1 MKRPAIADLQRWS
14 EEVAR
19 DPGSLAFLP
28 LARAYRR
35 QGRADAA
42 LRLCLRGMERHPESI
57 DAHALLALLYLEKGD
72 RARAADEWSMIL
84 RLDPGNFDALRGLG
98 FCYLE
103 DGAVERAHEHLQR
116 AAVMRPDDVAVR
128 EALRLASER
137 SGTTPAPAEP
147 AALMDDEPWM
157 MTPAPYGM
165 EAEGEAEGVGSGSGS
180 EMGGGVGGAP
190 PAAAAAAASPAP
202 VASAAPSPAVA
213 APVVASGVTP
223 TDAAQARDPL
233 QLFTPVVGGPVLGAL
248 LLDERGL
255 VLAGALG
262 EVGGNAE
269 ALAATLNGAIDEAA
283 RTASLLALGE
293 WRGLLLETP
302 VALLHITRAGTAGL
316 VLIVARPDA
325 PTGWILRSAAQAA
338 GIAERFM
345 EAYA

>member
-1 MKRPAIADLQRWS
+1 MKRPAVADLQRWS

-42 LRLCLRGMERHPESI
+42 LRLCLRGMERHPENI

-137 SGTTPAPAEP
+137 SGTAPAPAEP
-147 AALMDDEPWM
+147 AAVMDDEPWM
-157 MTPAPYGM
+157 MTPAPYGT
-165 EAEGEAEGVGSGSGS
+165 EGEAQAQAQGQAQGSGV
-180 EMGGGVGGAP
+180 GVGGGGAP
-190 PAAAAAAASPAP
+190 HAAASAASPAP
-202 VASAAPSPAVA
+202 VAASAPVTA
-213 APVVASGVTP
+213 APVVASLATASA
-223 TDAAQARDPL
+223 AAQTRDPL

-262 EVGGNAE
+262 DVGGNAE

-316 VLIVARPDA
+316 VLIVAKPDA